1 LGSGSIYPVWG
12 KYPTIASSLEFRIL
26 QRVSNQSPKKFFG
39 VAMPILIAD
48 DDANDIFFL
57 RRAFTKAGLPV
68 SVQDVPDGEKAIEY
82 LSGLNS
88 YADRAQFPL
97 PVLLFLDLKMPKIN
111 GFEVLEW
118 LRTRSDL
125 RNLKV
130 IVLSSSGL
138 QNDIQKA
145 HALGAHDYR
154 IKPADL
160 GDMTEMVREVVNRW
174 LKPTPG

>member
-1 LGSGSIYPVWG
+1 MSD
-12 KYPTIASSLEFRIL
+12 
-26 QRVSNQSPKKFFG
+26 QSPTKLAG
-39 VAMPILIAD
+39 GAPILIAD

-57 RRAFTKAGLPV
+57 RRAFSKAGLSV
-68 SVQDVPDGEKAIEY
+68 CVQDVPDGEKAIEY
-82 LSGLNS
+82 LSGTNS
-88 YADRAQFPL
+88 YADRAQFPI

-125 RNLKV
+125 PNLKV
-130 IVLSSSGL
+130 VVLSSSGL

-145 HALGAHDYR
+145 QALGAHDYR

-160 GDMTEMVREVVNRW
+160 GDMTIMVKEVANRW
-174 LKPTPG
+174 LKPVYL